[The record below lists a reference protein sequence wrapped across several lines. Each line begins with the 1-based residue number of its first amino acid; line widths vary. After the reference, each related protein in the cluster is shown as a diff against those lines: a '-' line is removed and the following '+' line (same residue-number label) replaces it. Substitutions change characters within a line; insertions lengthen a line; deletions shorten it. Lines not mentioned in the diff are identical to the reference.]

1 GELGHFYPD
10 ETTKNPQAELE
21 RLAWEGALKRYP
33 GGLPEKIRRSIVSEL
48 ELIAQLGYAPY
59 FLTVYDI
66 VRFAREERGIL
77 CQGRGSAANSTVCFC
92 LHITEVDPNIHDL
105 LFERFMSVERHEPPD
120 IDVDFEHERRDEV
133 MAYIYEK
140 HTGSRTALA
149 AAVTSYRGRSALRE
163 VAKAFGLSQDAQG
176 ALSGAVWGWSKDV
189 GEDEAR

>member
-1 GELGHFYPD
+1 
-10 ETTKNPQAELE
+10 
-21 RLAWEGALKRYP
+21 
-33 GGLPEKIRRSIVSEL
+33 
-48 ELIAQLGYAPY
+48 
-59 FLTVYDI
+59 
-66 VRFAREERGIL
+66 
-77 CQGRGSAANSTVCFC
+77 
-92 LHITEVDPNIHDL
+92 PNIHDL

-140 HTGSRTALA
+140 YTGSRTALA

-189 GEDEAR
+189 GEDEARAGGLSTSDPVTAHIMGHANDLLEFPRHLSQH